1 MADGRGGYRPGSG
14 AKKGSEHHGTKEKLL
29 LRATAR
35 NLIGPHM
42 EAMIEAHAAHAKG
55 LSYLVYRD
63 KESGKFERVKRIE
76 DVDQDTETIEVWEKD
91 PSTQSFTDLMNRL
104 LDKPSEHVEME
115 ITGGDELLAR
125 LDRGRQ
131 RAKKS

>member
-1 MADGRGGYRPGSG
+1 MANGHGGKRPGAG
-14 AKKGSEHHGTKEKLL
+14 AKSLKDNANSNEKRL

-35 NLIGPHM
+35 ALIGPHM
-42 EAMIEAHAAHAKG
+42 AELIAAHAAHAKG

-63 KESGKFERVKRIE
+63 KETGKFERVKAIE
-76 DVDQDTETIEVWEKD
+76 DVDQSVDTIEVWEKD

-125 LDRGRQ
+125 LDRGRE
-131 RAKKS
+131 RARKA